1 MIWPKIGSN
10 MFNGDTFLICDLC
23 ACWVY
28 KDSSAW
34 WCYDCYS
41 MIGWSHQS
49 GKALWQLVDYF
60 ERLPETSKWKK
71 SNRIKSNEHH
81 IIKQK
86 RRSCRDSWSKHR
98 QQFLGHARETHWEK
112 SCETSAVCETSKVR
126 ILLKALELASK
137 TWNQTQKF
145 ATISQLEFL
154 QVLKRFVPCFAQK
167 KPSQIWILLGSYLP
181 LRRHWNHLFL
191 SKMEVRTKVVWERCL
206 HTTPQECVVVN
217 ICFSAS
223 GSEFL
228 DLKQVAWWQRE
239 GQLGQ
244 FVLSFPA
251 LSLRWYQY
259 VFSLGRWVLDNSV
272 IHKIWTHT
280 TSNWSKAKSLHG
292 EDFSSKLHSYS
303 KNLTSQVTRLHETFI
318 WWHVEGKSPLSH
330 QLIVLESQPGSS
342 FTCQTCS
349 INETCALL
357 CSGLSRFQQVLNARL
372 SIFSITFNPTW
383 RKLTG
388 IHNSSLNWWENT
400 HLYTSPHTQNAEPK
414 QRPVMQKLH
423 SWSCHEV
430 MIFTLLPWLSRNT
443 WWFMCNGDRY
453 RKKTNIQPLSCRLF

>member
-49 GKALWQLVDYF
+49 GKALWQLVDSF

-280 TSNWSKAKSLHG
+280 QRAIGVKQNLYMVRISLASFILTPKIWHLKSQGYTKLLSGDMSKENLHW
-292 EDFSSKLHSYS
+292 
-303 KNLTSQVTRLHETFI
+303 VI
-318 WWHVEGKSPLSH
+318 
-330 QLIVLESQPGSS
+330 
-342 FTCQTCS
+342 
-349 INETCALL
+349 
-357 CSGLSRFQQVLNARL
+357 
-372 SIFSITFNPTW
+372 
-383 RKLTG
+383 
-388 IHNSSLNWWENT
+388 
-400 HLYTSPHTQNAEPK
+400 
-414 QRPVMQKLH
+414 
-423 SWSCHEV
+423 SWSSWKANQG
-430 MIFTLLPWLSRNT
+430 PPSRAKRARS
-443 WWFMCNGDRY
+443 MR
-453 RKKTNIQPLSCRLF
+453 RAHSCAVDFQGFNKC

>member
-1 MIWPKIGSN
+1 MIWSRIGSN
-10 MFNGDTFLICDLC
+10 MFSRHKVLICDLC
-23 ACWVY
+23 ACWAY

-34 WCYDCYS
+34 WCDDWLEPS
-41 MIGWSHQS
+41 ITKSIVTARKWLL
-49 GKALWQLVDYF
+49 KALWNF
-60 ERLPETSKWKK
+60 KSKK
-71 SNRIKSNEHH
+71 SSRIKSSEHH

-86 RRSCRDSWSKHR
+86 RRSCRDSWSKPR

-167 KPSQIWILLGSYLP
+167 NPSQIWILLGSYLP
-181 LRRHWNHLFL
+181 LRRLWNHLFL

-206 HTTPQECVVVN
+206 HTTPQECGAN

-272 IHKIWTHT
+272 IHKIWTH
-280 TSNWSKAKSLHG
+280 N
-292 EDFSSKLHSYS
+292 E
-303 KNLTSQVTRLHETFI
+303 RLE
-318 WWHVEGKSPLSH
+318 
-330 QLIVLESQPGSS
+330 
-342 FTCQTCS
+342 
-349 INETCALL
+349 
-357 CSGLSRFQQVLNARL
+357 
-372 SIFSITFNPTW
+372 
-383 RKLTG
+383 
-388 IHNSSLNWWENT
+388 
-400 HLYTSPHTQNAEPK
+400 
-414 QRPVMQKLH
+414 
-423 SWSCHEV
+423 
-430 MIFTLLPWLSRNT
+430 
-443 WWFMCNGDRY
+443 
-453 RKKTNIQPLSCRLF
+453 